1 MVLKVK
7 SCVYLLWRAEVSLF
21 RSMIGV
27 GQILHN
33 VHYWLQNCKNLTK
46 TLDFYAISLETCSLS
61 EGACQCWMRN
71 VLSHKNLLYL
81 TAAVVFIPDSEAQR
95 RSLQCKRPGFLYSY
109 ICVYHR
115 PWAPTEPP
123 GQCGAKFRSET
134 IKDEIYNKRHVKSL
148 TFPFKVGGAE
158 LHKIYR
164 LLFNK
169 CAA

>member
-1 MVLKVK
+1 MHV
-7 SCVYLLWRAEVSLF
+7 
-21 RSMIGV
+21 
-27 GQILHN
+27 N
-33 VHYWLQNCKNLTK
+33 VECATCCHTK
-46 TLDFYAISLETCSLS
+46 
-61 EGACQCWMRN
+61 
-71 VLSHKNLLYL
+71 LLYL
-81 TAAVVFIPDSEAQR
+81 TAAVVFIPDCEAQR

-134 IKDEIYNKRHVKSL
+134 IKDKTYNKRHVKSL

-164 LLFNK
+164 LLTNALRNYAPDMK
-169 CAA
+169 ISRTIYHVLPQDPHTSKAISTRTCVTLYPAALIIANPPFPKKYFYTFSGR